1 MSATRT
7 ELTVADG
14 AGPAGVDAVCRA
26 VLATVWTRLTWF
38 ELDLQGLT
46 ERAETASA
54 AATLEPYRRLT
65 WPRRRPT
72 STVHLVPGR
81 DDAAL
86 DAVLGLLTRTMGS
99 AALAG
104 DGEVVYDVKDEGTS
118 CWFEL
123 TDDERAAV
131 EQRLRDAG
139 ASTDLLVPFDG

>member
-1 MSATRT
+1 MSATRI

-14 AGPAGVDAVCRA
+14 AGPADVDAVCRA
-26 VLATVWTRLTWF
+26 VLTTVWTRLSWF
-38 ELDLQGLT
+38 ELDLRGLT

-54 AATLEPYRRLT
+54 AATLEPYRRLG
-65 WPRRRPT
+65 WLRRRPT
-72 STVHLVPGR
+72 STVHLVPGK

-86 DAVLGLLTRTMGS
+86 EAALRLLTSTIGS
-99 AALAG
+99 AAMAG
-104 DGEVVYDVKDEGTS
+104 DGEVVYDVNDEGSS

-123 TDDERAAV
+123 TEDERAAV